1 MVAFRYLQPVD
12 LLAPMTWQ
20 PFPSCQTSVGIPMVI
35 FFDRAPNPK
44 AFAISEDG
52 HCGWASDYGEASFY
66 ALNACAQ
73 LGKPGTCRL
82 YRVNDNVVWP
92 MQ

>member
-1 MVAFRYLQPVD
+1 
-12 LLAPMTWQ
+12 
-20 PFPSCQTSVGIPMVI
+20 MVI